1 MLHVSVEKS
10 NNQLAKALIY
20 SEFNVNVKE
29 GCGLTSLH
37 LALITGNETMALF
50 LLERN
55 SKYDGPLFSAVPSPK
70 AIAMRLN
77 LTDIMEAM
85 VQKDSES
92 DEENDVIAN
101 IDTVFKYQPMDEAK
115 RNSSFASSTTTA
127 GNGNT
132 NCSNS
137 GYVAHLIG
145 DVGTCKTNQ
154 AVMSCTCAYNW
165 VGICVGD
172 MHNKGYFMKHALSN
186 IDSQVYTSLISMY

>member
-20 SEFNVNVKE
+20 SGLNVNVKE
-29 GCGLTSLH
+29 RCGLTALH

-55 SKYDGPLFSAVPSPK
+55 AKYDGTLFSAVPSPK
-70 AIAMRLN
+70 AIATRLN

-92 DEENDVIAN
+92 DEENDVIPN
-101 IDTVFKYQPMDEAK
+101 IDTVFKHQPMDEGK
-115 RNSSFASSTTTA
+115 RISGVSSSTTTA
-127 GNGNT
+127 ASNGNT
-132 NCSNS
+132 NRSNS
-137 GYVAHLIG
+137 GYVTHLIG

-154 AVMSCTCAYNW
+154 AVMSRACAYNW

-172 MHNKGYFMKHALSN
+172 MHN
-186 IDSQVYTSLISMY
+186 